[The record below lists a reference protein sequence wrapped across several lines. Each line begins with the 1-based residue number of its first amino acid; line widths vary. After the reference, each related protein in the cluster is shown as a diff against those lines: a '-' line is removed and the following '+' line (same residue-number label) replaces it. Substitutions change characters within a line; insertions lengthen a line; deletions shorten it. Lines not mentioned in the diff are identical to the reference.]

1 MKFEEK
7 DIHLVIDGMG
17 IVFYSPK
24 TNQNILEGSNF
35 FDEEYSKPEDVARHI
50 KKGDVVGFCTGS
62 SGEFTIKFREGYP
75 EENLLAKY
83 PVSIRLGV
91 DIQDETLCV
100 IDLFWL
106 MEWSSECPLEQTISI
121 DSGYYHI
128 TVCTR
133 KPDSGIWGDQQII
146 YVYLQKLDSM
156 PELTWTGVPLLLPQ

>member
-62 SGEFTIKFREGYP
+62 SGEFIIKFREGYP
-75 EENLLAKY
+75 EENLLAEY

-146 YVYLQKLDSM
+146 FVY
-156 PELTWTGVPLLLPQ
+156 